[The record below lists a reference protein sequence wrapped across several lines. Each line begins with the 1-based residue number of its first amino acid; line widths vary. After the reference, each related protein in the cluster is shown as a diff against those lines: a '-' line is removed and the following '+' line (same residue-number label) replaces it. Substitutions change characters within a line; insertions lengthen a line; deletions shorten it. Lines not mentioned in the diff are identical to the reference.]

1 MIFDY
6 KDLTEEQ
13 KKIKLDV
20 LKRVIH
26 NLIKEKKELI
36 EELKKG
42 SDE

>member
-1 MIFDY
+1 MIFNY

-26 NLIKEKKELI
+26 NLIKEKNELI
-36 EELKKG
+36 EELRKG
-42 SDE
+42 GK

>member
-6 KDLTEEQ
+6 KDLTVEQ
-13 KKIKLDV
+13 KKVRLDV

-26 NLIKEKKELI
+26 NLIKEKNELI

-42 SDE
+42 SDK

>member
-6 KDLTEEQ
+6 KDLTVEQ
-13 KKIKLDV
+13 KKVKLDV

-36 EELKKG
+36 EDLKKG
-42 SDE
+42 SDD

>member
-6 KDLTEEQ
+6 KDLTVEQ

-26 NLIKEKKELI
+26 NLIKEKNELI

-42 SDE
+42 SDK

>member
-1 MIFDY
+1 MIFDT

-13 KKIKLDV
+13 KKIKLEV

-36 EELKKG
+36 EDLKKG

>member
-13 KKIKLDV
+13 KKVKLDV

-36 EELKKG
+36 EELKKEG
-42 SDE
+42 K

>member
-1 MIFDY
+1 MIFDN
-6 KDLTEEQ
+6 KDLTVEQ
-13 KKIKLDV
+13 KKIKLEV

-36 EELKKG
+36 EDLKKG

>member
-6 KDLTEEQ
+6 TDLTNEQ
-13 KKIKLDV
+13 KKVRLDV
-20 LKRVIH
+20 LKRAIH
-26 NLIKEKKELI
+26 NLIKEKNELI

>member
-6 KDLTEEQ
+6 KDLTVEQ
-13 KKIKLDV
+13 KKIKLEV

-26 NLIKEKKELI
+26 NLIKEKNELI

-42 SDE
+42 SDK

>member
-1 MIFDY
+1 MIFDN
-6 KDLTEEQ
+6 KDLTVEQ
-13 KKIKLDV
+13 KKVRLDV

-26 NLIKEKKELI
+26 KLIKEKNELI